1 MQAHPCTQD
10 EMTAKV
16 LVQEQSSDIVRRK
29 SRETPAAEGRR
40 ESELYEM
47 VKLLREEVAELRKGQ
62 NNPPERIVKGR
73 SSYRKGCRACQEKG
87 EEDRCEHCFRCG
99 VVGHAARG
107 CRAPKNPAE
116 GRSDVKISVHSMRP
130 DSSTSFLSYC
140 DPQEKTQEL
149 LRQRIKQ
156 LEAELEQRGK
166 TEHFRATTYTNL
178 IPFQRHPRLENLIG
192 PRCALGHRVASQV
205 TIINEEWK
213 NTCFPHIATR
223 SLSEL
228 LDEGETLI
236 GRAANQTDIPFSGGV
251 ELKFQLGPK
260 RGAQAE
266 LLVPVLLS
274 SEQGVGQPPIIGY
287 NVIQQLVTK
296 GMEQYPDIIPEV
308 VKEAFSCD
316 CKKAVVLIRMM
327 QKGDQVGK
335 EGIVKVGRINTVVAA
350 GQTKTVKCRVR
361 AGPLVSKQEVLF
373 EPKVIPQ
380 WPEGLDVTKRGNL
393 TKVHIP
399 VTNIS
404 NVDIMLAPRTVLGRV
419 QQVRSIYPADT
430 KPATVKADW
439 NDIGEDV
446 VAAGVMVA
454 EGKDMIIRE
463 VKDLNEID
471 NTGQDTNGKLWDP
484 PVSID
489 HLTLEQQRK
498 VTQLLREECA
508 AFSKDENDVGCI
520 PSLQMRIRLSD
531 TTSVKR
537 TYVSVPKPLHKEVK
551 EYVEDLLNK
560 GWIQKSRSSYASP
573 IVCVRKKDGSLRLC
587 IDYRELNRKSI
598 PDRHPIPRVQDMLNS
613 LCGSTWFSVL
623 DQGKAYHQGFVEEGS
638 RPYTAFITP
647 WGLYEWVRIPF
658 GLSSAPAEFQRS
670 MEECLMG
677 LKDDTCLPYLDDNLI
692 HSKTF
697 EEF

>member
-1 MQAHPCTQD
+1 MFSFMEAQGENEDEENGDSNKIETDSSRIEQD
-10 EMTAKV
+10 VVNEADS
-16 LVQEQSSDIVRRK
+16 QQN
-29 SRETPAAEGRR
+29 P
-40 ESELYEM
+40 SELQIGN
-47 VKLLREEVAELRKGQ
+47 VKMRDKMGK
-62 NNPPERIVKGR
+62 IKVK
-73 SSYRKGCRACQEKG
+73 
-87 EEDRCEHCFRCG
+87 
-99 VVGHAARG
+99 
-107 CRAPKNPAE
+107 E
-116 GRSDVKISVHSMRP
+116 G
-130 DSSTSFLSYC
+130 
-140 DPQEKTQEL
+140 
-149 LRQRIKQ
+149 
-156 LEAELEQRGK
+156 
-166 TEHFRATTYTNL
+166 
-178 IPFQRHPRLENLIG
+178 
-192 PRCALGHRVASQV
+192 ALGHRVASQV

-236 GRAANQTDIPFSGGV
+236 GRAANQTDIPFSGWV

-373 EPKVIPQ
+373 EPEVIPQ

-446 VAAGVMVA
+446 LAAGVMVA

-471 NTGQDTNGKLWDP
+471 NTGQDTNGKLWD
-484 PVSID
+484 
-489 HLTLEQQRK
+489 
-498 VTQLLREECA
+498 C
-508 AFSKDENDVGCI
+508 
-520 PSLQMRIRLSD
+520 
-531 TTSVKR
+531 SVYTP
-537 TYVSVPKPLHKEVK
+537 TYK
-551 EYVEDLLNK
+551 Y
-560 GWIQKSRSSYASP
+560 Y
-573 IVCVRKKDGSLRLC
+573 
-587 IDYRELNRKSI
+587 
-598 PDRHPIPRVQDMLNS
+598 
-613 LCGSTWFSVL
+613 
-623 DQGKAYHQGFVEEGS
+623 
-638 RPYTAFITP
+638 
-647 WGLYEWVRIPF
+647 
-658 GLSSAPAEFQRS
+658 
-670 MEECLMG
+670 
-677 LKDDTCLPYLDDNLI
+677 
-692 HSKTF
+692 
-697 EEF
+697 